1 MTERLPAA
9 LSSEVSLRRNS
20 LMKLETP
27 VWPLAGKRLLPGA
40 ILLAALLLLTGSRLE
55 AATLKI
61 TIASDSTA
69 AVFPAN
75 DYGSRFGWGQVLSNF
90 FSTDIVVDDRAS
102 SGRSSKSFYDEGKW
116 AACLQTHADFYFIQ
130 FGHNDD
136 KPSDPTR
143 YTDPQTT
150 FKGYLSNYVNQARAS
165 NGIPVL
171 LTPPTRRNYSG
182 AYTLGTDNL
191 LNYAQAM
198 RELGAAMAVP
208 VLDLLPASREF
219 YEFVGRTNAPFY
231 QARTNT
237 NDTLNQDATHFN
249 NFGAAQHGY
258 LIMDCLLNS
267 TNASLLPL
275 RNAVRQRGVKL
286 RVDLPVARA
295 IQFQGSTNLLDWRN
309 YGTSHTSAPPLV
321 ERFLY
326 DVRVGTMFY
335 RAVTN

>member
-1 MTERLPAA
+1 
-9 LSSEVSLRRNS
+9 
-20 LMKLETP
+20 MKLENFIRIGANSCF
-27 VWPLAGKRLLPGA
+27 VSGA
-40 ILLAALLLLTGSRLE
+40 IFLVAQLLLTDCRLE

-69 AVFPAN
+69 AIFPTN
-75 DYGSRFGWGQVLSNF
+75 DYGSRIGWGQVLSNF

-116 AACLQTHADFYFIQ
+116 AACLQTRADFYFIQ

-198 RELGAAMAVP
+198 RELGGAMDVP

-231 QARTNT
+231 QAKTNT

-249 NFGAAQHGY
+249 NFGAAQHCY

-275 RNAVRQRGVKL
+275 RNAVRRQGVKL
-286 RVDLPVARA
+286 RVDLPTGQNV
-295 IQFQGSTNLLDWRN
+295 QFQGSTNLLDWRN
-309 YGTSHTSAPPLV
+309 YGTVHTSTPPAM

>member
-1 MTERLPAA
+1 
-9 LSSEVSLRRNS
+9 
-20 LMKLETP
+20 MKLKDFT
-27 VWPLAGKRLLPGA
+27 KQRTSHRLGSVA
-40 ILLAALLLLTGSRLE
+40 ILLAAQFLLTVSRLE
-55 AATLKI
+55 AVPLKV

-75 DYGSRFGWGQVLSNF
+75 DYGARFGWGQVLSNF

-116 AACLQTHADFYFIQ
+116 AACLLSHADFYLIQ

-136 KPSDPTR
+136 KPGDPAR

-171 LTPPTRRNYSG
+171 LTPPTRRNFTG

-191 LNYAQAM
+191 PNYAQAM
-198 RELGAAMAVP
+198 RELGAAMDVP
-208 VLDLLPASREF
+208 VLDLLSASREF

-231 QARTNT
+231 QAKTNT
-237 NDTLNQDATHFN
+237 NDTLNQDKTHFN
-249 NFGAAQHGY
+249 NFGAAQHCY

-275 RNAVRQRGVKL
+275 RNAVCRQGVKL
-286 RVDLPVARA
+286 RVDLPTGQAV
-295 IQFQGSTNLLDWRN
+295 QLQGSNNLLDWRN
-309 YGTSHTSAPPLV
+309 YGPQTPAAPAV

-335 RAVTN
+335 RGVTN